1 MQELAQHNR
10 CKAVSSKGQRCNARP
25 LNGKGYCFFHQ
36 PDREITRQAQVKGGK
51 KGKRKPKEFTSVRH
65 IEDTRIILQSA
76 INNVRDSS
84 GSDIAKARAIGYL
97 VSILLRYFE
106 VIRGIKGDAAII
118 EQTEPQKEK
127 GWMEETFK
135 NFPSDIRDKLI
146 EALNEKRKQ
155 VLIWFAGELQQAQ
168 QEVKER
174 KNGRIIPD
182 EENMKS

>member
-1 MQELAQHNR
+1 MQELEQQRKCNSI
-10 CKAVSSKGQRCNARP
+10 SSKGQRCNARP
-25 LNGKGYCFFHQ
+25 LNGEDYCFFHQ
-36 PDREITRQAQVKGGK
+36 PNKELPREAQVKGGK
-51 KGKRKPKEFTSVRH
+51 KGKRKPQEFTSVRH

-76 INNVRDSS
+76 INNVRNSS

-135 NFPSDIRDKLI
+135 SFPSDIRDRLI

-168 QEVKER
+168 QEVKGR